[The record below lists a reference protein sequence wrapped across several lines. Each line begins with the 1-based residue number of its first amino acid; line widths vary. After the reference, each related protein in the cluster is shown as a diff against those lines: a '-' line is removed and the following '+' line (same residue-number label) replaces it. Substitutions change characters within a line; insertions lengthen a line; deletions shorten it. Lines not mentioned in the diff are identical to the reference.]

1 MMNYEI
7 SQSEALGNEAKV
19 DSSDCAVTQNNTQS
33 YSCFQCLASQYGEI
47 NQQTKRGVFAALEH
61 HKDNINQVK
70 TSIADVFVQA
80 EKYIA
85 IESNEVN
92 NCPADGNV

>member
-1 MMNYEI
+1 MNYDI
-7 SQSEALGNEAKV
+7 SQSEALTNGTKV
-19 DSSDCAVTQNNTQS
+19 NLSDGVPTQYNTQS

-47 NQQTKRGVFAALEH
+47 NQQTRRGVLAALEH
-61 HKDNINQVK
+61 HKDNIDLAK
-70 TSIADVFVQA
+70 TSIGYVFAQA
-80 EKYIA
+80 EKYIE